1 MVAILGGLGAAVAF
15 AVTIL
20 TASRATRMIGAP
32 SVLAWVLL
40 TGFCIVVP
48 WALLEGRPEGLDG
61 RSVVFLV
68 LSGVGNVLGLLLVYS
83 ALRLGKVGIVAPITS
98 TEGAIAAVI
107 AVLAGEHVAEGSGIV
122 LAGIAVGIV
131 LAAVAGNGDGDGDG
145 DAAHRWTTWRVPVFA
160 IGAACAFGISIY
172 ATGRASAELPV
183 AWAVSPPRLLGVLV
197 VALPLALTSRL
208 VLTRA
213 ALPLVVASGIAEV
226 LGFASFAV
234 GARHGLAVAA
244 VLASQFAAIAAV
256 VAYIL
261 FHERLGRVQLLGV
274 TTIVIGVAVLTW
286 LQA

>member
-48 WALLEGRPEGLDG
+48 WALLEGRPEGLDE
-61 RSVVFLV
+61 RSILFLV
-68 LSGVGNVLGLLLVYS
+68 LSGAGNVVGLLLVYS
-83 ALRLGKVGIVAPITS
+83 ALRIGKVGIVAPITS

-122 LAGIAVGIV
+122 LAAIAVGIV
-131 LAAVAGNGDGDGDG
+131 LAAVAANGDGDP
-145 DAAHRWTTWRVPVFA
+145 AHRWTTWRVPVFA
-160 IGAACAFGISIY
+160 IAAACAFGISIY

-234 GARHGLAVAA
+234 GARYGLAVAA

-256 VAYIL
+256 AAYIL
-261 FHERLGRVQLLGV
+261 FHERLGRVQLVGV